1 LRDSEEGGGRL
12 LGEGCHFVDLLI
24 DLAGS
29 PPTSAYAAAVTVP
42 GRAVDQSDDIAA
54 IVRFPGGAVGTLLY
68 SGSGDPGLSKER
80 VEAYGGGFAAVID
93 DFRRL
98 ELYRSGKR
106 VVIKSRQDKGH
117 AAEIAAFV
125 RAVRG
130 KGEIPSAQSY
140 CDSTR
145 ATLALVDSLRAGV
158 AVDV

>member
-1 LRDSEEGGGRL
+1 
-12 LGEGCHFVDLLI
+12 
-24 DLAGS
+24 
-29 PPTSAYAAAVTVP
+29 
-42 GRAVDQSDDIAA
+42 VDQSDDIAA